1 MNKLKLIFT
10 TTLIVLVF
18 SACSSKSETAVLDSS
33 KQDVSDLLNKL
44 IEKEKEINRLT
55 QELEEYKKQKK

>member
-1 MNKLKLIFT
+1 MNKLKLIFA
-10 TTLIVLVF
+10 TTLIVLAF